1 MPNHV
6 TEWLNAYLD
15 GELQNGRLHMVK
27 AHLVECKTCQAE
39 LRSLQD
45 LSELLHKVP
54 QPEFTSPERFA
65 TQVNLLLP
73 QKPVATPSSS
83 LLELGWW
90 LIPIGLLAAW
100 IFVSTAGIVSNL
112 FSVANNFGLLDSTA
126 AWLVSGSSDAAN
138 WTSTLGQ
145 FSLLEGNSLQWFK
158 ATESYS
164 RNVIPQFV
172 WQVSIAVLY
181 LAWIAIWWARQT
193 RHPRQ
198 QRGQPIEG

>member
-73 QKPVATPSSS
+73 QKPVATPSSR
-83 LLELGWW
+83 LLEVGWW

-100 IFVSTAGIVSNL
+100 IFVGTAGIVSNL

-138 WTSTLGQ
+138 LTSTLGQ
-145 FSLLEGNSLQWFK
+145 FNLLEGNSLQWFQV
-158 ATESYS
+158 TESYS